1 MASSRKCHVGLC
13 GPCSLC
19 HSKSIKYTHPEKF
32 DDKQYTFLCKVENK
46 LVDKCACIC
55 YACLKQLKRNL
66 GNPKFEPQWRTK
78 YNSQSKCSIH
88 NCECQCL
95 NCLNT
100 STHQENKDLDEEQH
114 HMIVDSQEDSWE
126 SDGYVEES
134 DDDLEIDDDDDEVD
148 EIMDR
153 VFGAE
158 SDPEET

>member
-1 MASSRKCHVGLC
+1 MKQSIIYICSYCCYIGLDAYGWSRQPDGKLEVVWDTVENQTKAKERIEFVLKGCKCKTGCTSKRCKCKKSARMC
-13 GPCSLC
+13 GP
-19 HSKSIKYTHPEKF
+19 
-32 DDKQYTFLCKVENK
+32 
-46 LVDKCACIC
+46 
-55 YACLKQLKRNL
+55 
-66 GNPKFEPQWRTK
+66 G
-78 YNSQSKCSIH
+78 
-88 NCECQCL
+88 CQCL

-100 STHQENKDLDEEQH
+100 STHQVNKDLDEEQH